1 MVPAL
6 GASCGI
12 DGSKSFAT
20 GAADV
25 AKTWASGPA
34 AKNGL
39 DTGLVQ
45 AASSA
50 HAVNTSPVATPSL
63 GAASDDTEAEL
74 MGVGPAR
81 VEAHVGHV
89 GGAAMPTSGIKRS
102 ERRSRVYLRLRWV
115 GKPASIG
122 FVIIAATSY
131 MFPNAR

>member
-12 DGSKSFAT
+12 DGSHDGSKCFAT

-25 AKTWASGPA
+25 AKTGP
-34 AKNGL
+34 
-39 DTGLVQ
+39 VQ

-131 MFPNAR
+131 MFPNTC